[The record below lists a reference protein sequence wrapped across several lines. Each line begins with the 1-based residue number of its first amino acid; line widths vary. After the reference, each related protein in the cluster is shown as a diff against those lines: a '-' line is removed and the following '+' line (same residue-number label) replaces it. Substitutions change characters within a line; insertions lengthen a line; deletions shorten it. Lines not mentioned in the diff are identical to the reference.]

1 MTLTEKTGH
10 LAWCALVALALA
22 RQEQGE
28 LSPAQENLFLT
39 RWLAAALKQRRFSR
53 DVAQDIGWLLNQ
65 GRLLGVRAKLADKL
79 GYVWRSCSGE
89 LTEQND
95 MFRLTYALETAKDM
109 GWNYRVMSDREW
121 AGRYA
126 LVLNPGV
133 NGVYLLRTNLDAA
146 FDDNGQQ
153 TNPLTV
159 RLTGNVT
166 GIMKLLNRCG
176 WQAEPESGASLAG
189 PPVFTDGPAESAR
202 KGGLVADLC
211 QSSSVRPVIF
221 MTVLRSMPFC
231 SMVRAIFR
239 VA

>member
-95 MFRLTYALETAKDM
+95 MFRLTYALETAKVPRNERQRM
-109 GWNYRVMSDREW
+109 G
-121 AGRYA
+121 
-126 LVLNPGV
+126 
-133 NGVYLLRTNLDAA
+133 RTICFGTQSWSKRCLS
-146 FDDNGQQ
+146 
-153 TNPLTV
+153 LTD
-159 RLTGNVT
+159 
-166 GIMKLLNRCG
+166 K
-176 WQAEPESGASLAG
+176 P
-189 PPVFTDGPAESAR
+189 
-202 KGGLVADLC
+202 
-211 QSSSVRPVIF
+211 
-221 MTVLRSMPFC
+221 
-231 SMVRAIFR
+231 
-239 VA
+239 